1 MGFNETPTTA
11 NKIKETRIILNYKVN
26 TQFSWMN
33 FKGDMSKLNLT
44 FYKISET
51 NTNSQISKV
60 KKTDFYISGITFVE
74 TDYV

>member
-1 MGFNETPTTA
+1 
-11 NKIKETRIILNYKVN
+11 
-26 TQFSWMN
+26 MN

-60 KKTDFYISGITFVE
+60 KKTDFCISGITFVE
-74 TDYV
+74 TD